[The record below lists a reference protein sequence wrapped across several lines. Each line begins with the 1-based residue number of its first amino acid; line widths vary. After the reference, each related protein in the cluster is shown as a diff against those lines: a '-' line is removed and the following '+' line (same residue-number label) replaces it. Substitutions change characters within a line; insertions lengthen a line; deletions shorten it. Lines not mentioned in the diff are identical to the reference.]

1 VTRTRARRGTLDVVV
16 ACGILI
22 ATAGCLDRSPP
33 IPVVSQGQPLS
44 LVDERVERIL
54 EAHGARVAGRQG
66 LQGTARVALSGPDF
80 KLDRP
85 QRIALER
92 PARLRFEILGLF
104 DQLAAIL
111 VTDRAQYAFFDAST
125 GEVARGRVSSALLWN
140 LAKIDLSPEELVG
153 LLLAAPRPEL
163 GSLRAAA
170 WLEPSGRVAVAFAGP
185 GGHAPDRCVLLDPLV
200 SGVGSDCHSAES
212 ALYGMGGEVY
222 FFAGDGD
229 GDVDLVEVRGLERG
243 GVIRYRV
250 RFEEYAAIDGEAGP
264 RFPRRV
270 TFESPLN
277 ASEARFDWKR
287 VRFANEMADGVFQLP
302 EPRRS

>member
-1 VTRTRARRGTLDVVV
+1 VNRSRSRRHGLRVVL

-22 ATAGCLDRSPP
+22 ATAGCLDRPP
-33 IPVVSQGQPLS
+33 PAPVVSQGQPLS

-54 EAHGARVAGRQG
+54 EAHGARVAGRQA
-66 LQGTARVALSGPDF
+66 LQGTARVALTGPDF
-80 KLDRP
+80 KLNRP

-111 VTDRAQYAFFDAST
+111 VTDRAKYAFFDAST
-125 GEVARGRVSSALLWN
+125 GEVARGRVSNALLWN

-153 LLLAAPRPEL
+153 LLLAAPRPEF
-163 GSLRAAA
+163 GRLRAAA
-170 WLEPSGRVAVAFAGP
+170 WLEPSGRVAIAFAWPWGNA
-185 GGHAPDRCVLLDPLV
+185 HDTCVLLDPLV
-200 SGVGSDCHSAES
+200 AGVGSDCHSTES
-212 ALYGMGGEVY
+212 ALYGTGGEVY
-222 FFAGDGD
+222 FFSGDGE
-229 GDVDLVEVRGLERG
+229 GELVEVRGLERG

-250 RFEEYAAIDGEAGP
+250 RFEEYAAIDGDTGP

-270 TFESPLN
+270 TLESPGN
-277 ASEARFDWKR
+277 ASQARFDWKR
-287 VRFANEMADGVFQLP
+287 VRFASEMADGVFQLP